1 MLFNHAMEGYDGWQS
16 FLVINMEQLTF
27 ELSFAES
34 VSLLALFVQ
43 IVLVFFAYK
52 AIRKNEIMAKKR
64 AVVDLILKQRE
75 DPTLKRAFKVMYECR
90 EKKGNLS
97 DLFNKAGEESQRIR
111 DDVLYALDQLE
122 FIAVGIRLNAF
133 DEDVYKDLQCSKII
147 KTWDSAAG
155 FVMNLRQEKQTKTLY
170 QDLERLAARWSANP
184 IKELKKQD
192 YLDK

>member
-1 MLFNHAMEGYDGWQS
+1 
-16 FLVINMEQLTF
+16 MEQLTF

-34 VSLLALFVQ
+34 VSLLALLVQ
-43 IVLVFFAYK
+43 VVLVFFAYK